1 MGNCLKC
8 FQSSSA
14 APTLPTTT
22 NTTTTSCSSPNALHI
37 NANSCQ
43 AATSIGNCYEIVGPN
58 SNERCALY
66 NDRARET
73 DELLSTRTP
82 LKPANNCDTKRNS
95 FKSLGLLNG
104 SAPTMSEIITTAV
117 KESMEVSHQT
127 LNKLFDVYKDPDDED
142 MILTDGIERLCNDL
156 NYQPDEFAILVLA
169 WCLDASQMCRFTKTE
184 FIEGLHKMRAD
195 TIANIRLRLEQ
206 TIEMLRVDAEM
217 FKQLYRF
224 TFRFGLEPDQRVLS
238 LEMAIDLWKLVFTV
252 QTPDLF
258 SNWVNFLEKHPN
270 IRRIPKDTWNMYL
283 NFTEQCDIEN
293 YDDTEAW
300 PSLFDDFVDYE
311 KNRKLEVAVHDD
323 DNNND
328 DPLQSHVKSGCE
340 TTRHVS

>member
-22 NTTTTSCSSPNALHI
+22 TTTSCSSPNALHI
-37 NANSCQ
+37 NANANSCQ
-43 AATSIGNCYEIVGPN
+43 AATSIGNCYEIQN
-58 SNERCALY
+58 SNVSCHALCVT
-66 NDRARET
+66 ET

-127 LNKLFDVYKDPDDED
+127 LNKLFDVYKDPDDEE

>member
-14 APTLPTTT
+14 APTLPT
-22 NTTTTSCSSPNALHI
+22 SSSSPNALHT
-37 NANSCQ
+37 NANSSSCQ
-43 AATSIGNCYEIVGPN
+43 AATSIVNCYDIVGPN
-58 SNERCALY
+58 SNERCAIY
-66 NDRARET
+66 DRPRET
-73 DELLSTRTP
+73 DELLSNRNP

-184 FIEGLHKMRAD
+184 FIDGLHKMRAD
-195 TIANIRLRLEQ
+195 TIASIRLRLEQ
-206 TIEMLRVDAEM
+206 TIEMLKVDAEM

-252 QTPDLF
+252 QKPDLF

-300 PSLFDDFVDYE
+300 PSLFDDFVEYE
-311 KNRKLEVAVHDD
+311 KNRKTDVAVHDD

-328 DPLQSHVKSGCE
+328 DPLQSHVKSG
-340 TTRHVS
+340 VS

>member
-8 FQSSSA
+8 FQSSAEQS
-14 APTLPTTT
+14 LPT
-22 NTTTTSCSSPNALHI
+22 SSSPNASHS
-37 NANSCQ
+37 NACQ
-43 AATSIGNCYEIVGPN
+43 TTSLANCYESVGPN
-58 SNERCALY
+58 PNANDRCAIY
-66 NDRARET
+66 NDRPRET
-73 DELLSTRTP
+73 DELLSSRTP
-82 LKPANNCDTKRNS
+82 LKPVKANNCDTKRNS

-104 SAPTMSEIITTAV
+104 SAPTMSDIITTAV
-117 KESMEVSHQT
+117 KESMDET
-127 LNKLFDVYKDPDDED
+127 LIKLFDVYKDPDDED

-184 FIEGLHKMRAD
+184 FIDGLHKMRAD

-206 TIEMLRVDAEM
+206 TIEMLRADSEM

-252 QTPDLF
+252 QSPDLF
-258 SNWVNFLEKHPN
+258 SNWINFLEKHPN

-283 NFTEQCDIEN
+283 NFTEQCDINN

-300 PSLFDDFVDYE
+300 PSLFDDFVEYE
-311 KNRKLEVAVHDD
+311 KNRALELSGIHDD

-328 DPLQSHVKSGCE
+328 DLLQSHVKAGDLH
-340 TTRHVS
+340 HVS

>member
-8 FQSSSA
+8 FQSSSSSSA
-14 APTLPTTT
+14 APTLPT
-22 NTTTTSCSSPNALHI
+22 SQSLPNALQNL
-37 NANSCQ
+37 NANNSCQ
-43 AATSIGNCYEIVGPN
+43 AATSIGNCYDIAL
-58 SNERCALY
+58 SNA
-66 NDRARET
+66 NDRPRET
-73 DELLSTRTP
+73 DELLSNRTP

-104 SAPTMSEIITTAV
+104 SAPTMSEIITTV

-127 LNKLFDVYKDPDDED
+127 LNKLFEVYKDPDDED
-142 MILTDGIERLCNDL
+142 MILTDGIERLCIDL

-184 FIEGLHKMRAD
+184 FIDGLHKMRAD
-195 TIANIRLRLEQ
+195 TIENIRLRLEH
-206 TIEMLRVDAEM
+206 TIEMLKVDSEM

-258 SNWVNFLEKHPN
+258 SNWVNFLDKHPN

-283 NFTEQCDIEN
+283 NFTEQCDIDN

-300 PSLFDDFVDYE
+300 PSLFDDFVEYE
-311 KNRKLEVAVHDD
+311 KNRALEMVTVHDD

-328 DPLQSHVKSGCE
+328 DPLQCHVKAGGDM
-340 TTRHVS
+340 RHVS

>member
-8 FQSSSA
+8 FQFQSTSSTSSTSLA
-14 APTLPTTT
+14 AQQQQLPANCIT
-22 NTTTTSCSSPNALHI
+22 A
-37 NANSCQ
+37 NANS
-43 AATSIGNCYEIVGPN
+43 GNCYDIVALN
-58 SNERCALY
+58 ANERGANY
-66 NDRARET
+66 DRQRET
-73 DELLSTRTP
+73 DELLSNRTP

-117 KESMEVSHQT
+117 KETMEVSHQT
-127 LNKLFDVYKDPDDED
+127 LNKLFEQYKDPDEED
-142 MILTDGIERLCNDL
+142 MILTEGIERLCNDL

-184 FIEGLHKMRAD
+184 FIDGLHKMRAD
-195 TIANIRLRLEQ
+195 TIASIRLRLEQ
-206 TIEMLRVDAEM
+206 TIEMLKVDSEM

-224 TFRFGLEPDQRVLS
+224 TFRFGLDPDQRVLS

-258 SNWVNFLEKHPN
+258 ANWIDFLEKHPN

-300 PSLFDDFVDYE
+300 PSLFDDFVEYE
-311 KNRKLEVAVHDD
+311 KNRAREHGPAAIHDD

-328 DPLQSHVKSGCE
+328 DPLQCHVKAN
-340 TTRHVS
+340 HVS